1 VQPYTAKVTITL
13 RVNQQ
18 LVESSADPETP
29 LLYVLRNDLGLKGT
43 RFGCGVGLC
52 GACTVQ
58 LDGVATASCNLP
70 ISAVGARE
78 VATIEALGDEERLH
92 PLQQAFL
99 EEQAGQCGYCL
110 TGVLMTAAALL
121 DANPDPT
128 RTEIRAALDGV
139 LCRCGVQD
147 RMVRAVERAA
157 VQLRLRS

>member
-1 VQPYTAKVTITL
+1 MKVTTTL
-13 RVNQQ
+13 RVNGQ
-18 LVESSADPETP
+18 LVQSPADPETP

-58 LDGVATASCNLP
+58 VDGVATASCNLP
-70 ISAVGARE
+70 ISALGDRWVT
-78 VATIEALGDEERLH
+78 TIESLGDEARLH

-99 EEQAGQCGYCL
+99 DEQAGQCGYCL

-121 DANPDPT
+121 DSNPDPS
-128 RTEIRAALDGV
+128 RAEIRSALDGV

-157 VQLRLRS
+157 AQLRVQP